1 MHDDTI
7 LDTIVTNRVL
17 DEEGRCHP
25 QQKDRAPFPRPLC
38 CRWTAPAL
46 LVTVGARLGHGH
58 HPHPPLLSTTTT
70 TKSTETDCGLCL
82 RLPPMMSRGA
92 RGATDAAGGDD
103 N

>member
-7 LDTIVTNRVL
+7 LDTIMTNHVL

-46 LVTVGARLGHGH
+46 LVTVGTRLG
-58 HPHPPLLSTTTT
+58 
-70 TKSTETDCGLCL
+70 KSISD
-82 RLPPMMSRGA
+82 RYNA
-92 RGATDAAGGDD
+92 DWYKGATLK
-103 N
+103 

>member
-38 CRWTAPAL
+38 RRWTAQAL
-46 LVTVGARLGHGH
+46 LVAVGARLGHGH
-58 HPHPPLLSTTTT
+58 HPHPPPPLDDDYDEIDGDGLWPLS
-70 TKSTETDCGLCL
+70 SPSANDV
-82 RLPPMMSRGA
+82 MW
-92 RGATDAAGGDD
+92 
-103 N
+103 